1 MAIKKTFYKQE
12 TISKD
17 MIKNSKA
24 LDRGETDGKD
34 NTELQ
39 ILFNLL
45 AEEQQTT
52 RELIDNI
59 WGYLRPIIVQ
69 TPNAACDPNK
79 QSPSEQCLTPL
90 NNLLHERLMIQQSIV
105 KTLSDLQSS
114 LSLL

>member
-17 MIKNSKA
+17 MISKA
-24 LDRGETDGKD
+24 IKREEAECTGKE

-39 ILFNLL
+39 VLFNLL

-59 WGYLRPIIVQ
+59 WGHLRPIIVQ
-69 TPNAACDPNK
+69 VPNAACDP

-90 NNLLHERLMIQQSIV
+90 NDMLHERLMIQQSIV
-105 KTLSDLQSS
+105 RTLSDLQSS